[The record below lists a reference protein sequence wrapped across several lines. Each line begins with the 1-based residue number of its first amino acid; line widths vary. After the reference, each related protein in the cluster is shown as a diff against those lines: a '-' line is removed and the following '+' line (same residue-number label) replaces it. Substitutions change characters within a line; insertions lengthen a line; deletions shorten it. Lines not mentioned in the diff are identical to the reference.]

1 MIRGKGRGVMLIL
14 KRLREQKKMTQA
26 ELGKIL
32 KISPSA
38 IGMYEHGRREPDIP
52 TLKKIASF
60 FNVSIDYL
68 LGNDITMPTND
79 LNRFLLQENVIFDDV
94 VINLNDEDRKLL
106 HQALE
111 IAFKAIKH

>member
-1 MIRGKGRGVMLIL
+1 MLRLKQLRTKRGMS
-14 KRLREQKKMTQA
+14 QS
-26 ELGKIL
+26 ELGKI
-32 KISPSA
+32 ISVAPST
-38 IGMYEHGRREPDIP
+38 IGMYEQGRRILEVP

-60 FNVSIDYL
+60 FNVSVDYL

>member
-1 MIRGKGRGVMLIL
+1 
-14 KRLREQKKMTQA
+14 
-26 ELGKIL
+26 
-32 KISPSA
+32 
-38 IGMYEHGRREPDIP
+38 
-52 TLKKIASF
+52 
-60 FNVSIDYL
+60 
-68 LGNDITMPTND
+68 MPTND

>member
-1 MIRGKGRGVMLIL
+1 MS
-14 KRLREQKKMTQA
+14 QS
-26 ELGKIL
+26 ELGKI
-32 KISPSA
+32 ISVAPST
-38 IGMYEHGRREPDIP
+38 IGMYEQGRRIPEVP

-94 VINLNDEDRKLL
+94 VINQHFTTFTQPR
-106 HQALE
+106 
-111 IAFKAIKH
+111 

>member
-1 MIRGKGRGVMLIL
+1 MS
-14 KRLREQKKMTQA
+14 QS
-26 ELGKIL
+26 ELGKI
-32 KISPSA
+32 ISVAPST
-38 IGMYEHGRREPDIP
+38 IGMYEQGRRIPEVP

-60 FNVSIDYL
+60 FNVSVDYL

>member
-1 MIRGKGRGVMLIL
+1 MS
-14 KRLREQKKMTQA
+14 QS
-26 ELGKIL
+26 ELGRI
-32 KISPSA
+32 ISVAPST
-38 IGMYEHGRREPDIP
+38 IGMYEQGRRIPEVP

-60 FNVSIDYL
+60 FNVSVDYL

>member
-1 MIRGKGRGVMLIL
+1 ML
-14 KRLREQKKMTQA
+14 RLRKLRKQKGMTQS
-26 ELGKIL
+26 ELAKIADVSTSS
-32 KISPSA
+32 IR
-38 IGMYEHGRREPDIP
+38 MYEQGRRLPELL

-68 LGNDITMPTND
+68 LDNDTTMPTND
-79 LNRFLLQENVIFDDV
+79 LNRFLLQENVIFNNV
-94 VINLNDEDRKLL
+94 VINLNDEDKKLL

>member
-1 MIRGKGRGVMLIL
+1 ML
-14 KRLREQKKMTQA
+14 RLRKLRKQKGMTQS
-26 ELGKIL
+26 ELAKIADV
-32 KISPSA
+32 STSS
-38 IGMYEHGRREPDIP
+38 IGMYEQGRRLPELL

-68 LGNDITMPTND
+68 LGNDTTMPTND

>member
-1 MIRGKGRGVMLIL
+1 MS
-14 KRLREQKKMTQA
+14 QS
-26 ELGKIL
+26 ELGKI
-32 KISPSA
+32 ISVAPST
-38 IGMYEHGRREPDIP
+38 IGMYEQGRRILEVP

-60 FNVSIDYL
+60 FNVSVDYL